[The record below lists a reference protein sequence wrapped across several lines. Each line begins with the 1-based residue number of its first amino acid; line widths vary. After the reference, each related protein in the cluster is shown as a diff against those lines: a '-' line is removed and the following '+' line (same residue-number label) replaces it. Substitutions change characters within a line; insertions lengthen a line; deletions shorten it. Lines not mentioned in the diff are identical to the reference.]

1 MARSRLVALFAAL
14 ALLAPAS
21 AFAQSAGDNQYT
33 DPFGG
38 SGGQQQSS
46 SGSQG
51 SSSSGSSGTTT
62 TAQAPAPTSAPVATT
77 AQSTTAATQQLPRTG
92 HDPITPAVAGF
103 WLLLGGV
110 ALRARVSRGE
120 DRAPARGRRA
130 AGSPRR

>member
-38 SGGQQQSS
+38 DSGGQQQSS

-51 SSSSGSSGTTT
+51 SSSSGTSGTTT
-62 TAQAPAPTSAPVATT
+62 TAQAPAPAPTSAPVATA
-77 AQSTTAATQQLPRTG
+77 AQSTTVATQQLPRTG

-110 ALRARVSRGE
+110 TLRARLRQ
-120 DRAPARGRRA
+120 R
-130 AGSPRR
+130 